1 MDAVTTA
8 DAWATVTMAV
18 DATAGFGLL
27 SCFSSATITMDAD
40 VTAIAIAT
48 TADVD
53 AATAFSAETTT
64 AAGLSGFS

>member
-1 MDAVTTA
+1 
-8 DAWATVTMAV
+8 MAV
-18 DATAGFGLL
+18 EATAGSGLL
-27 SCFSSATITMDAD
+27 SCFSSAIITMDSD
-40 VTAIAIAT
+40 VTAITIAT